1 MKKVFAKMIRSKK
14 CIAITSAI
22 LIAMISMTI
31 VSCSDDDDGSL
42 TGTINNIPQNI
53 KNLIYFNGDEKAVTV
68 LINAQAG
75 PDTVLDQGLVD
86 DLSQVLRPRGIL
98 TVNVHQAQTLNP
110 EILENEDITLDQA
123 VDFNAQ
129 SVETLYQVV
138 KHFKDEGRTV
148 YILGAS
154 FGAFITQELIA
165 QKGIDVA
172 DKYLII
178 TGRLD
183 MNDVFW
189 QALAEGRI
197 GGFENGITPI
207 LDPEP
212 AATVFE
218 RNEARLFASLIMN
231 RYTQDFSSIQSLSDV
246 TYVYGATDEAVGGL
260 TNEEVTFL
268 ESKNTNILSGNGGH
282 DEPFEGYFEQ
292 GFSVAFGIGF

>member
-1 MKKVFAKMIRSKK
+1 MIRSNK
-14 CIAITSAI
+14 CKSITCVM
-22 LIAMISMTI
+22 LIAMISMSMI
-31 VSCSDDDDGSL
+31 SCSNDDDGSL
-42 TGTINNIPQNI
+42 PVTINEIPQNI
-53 KNLIYFNGDEKAVTV
+53 KNLIYFNGDEKASTV
-68 LINAQAG
+68 LINVQAG
-75 PDTVLDQGLVD
+75 PDIVLDEELVD
-86 DLSQVLRPRGIL
+86 DLSQALRPKGIL

-110 EILENEDITLDQA
+110 GILEDEDITLDQA
-123 VDFNAQ
+123 VTFNAQ

-154 FGAFITQELIA
+154 FGAFIAQELIA

-189 QALAEGRI
+189 QALAEGRN
-197 GGFENGITPI
+197 GDFENGITPI
-207 LDPEP
+207 LDQEP
-212 AATVFE
+212 ASTVFE

-246 TYVYGATDEAVGGL
+246 TYVYGTTDEAVGSL
-260 TNEEVTFL
+260 TNEEVAFL

-282 DEPFEGYFEQ
+282 DEPFEGYVEQ
-292 GFSVAFGIGF
+292 GFSLAFGIEF